1 MTFKTPFIGALSA
14 FVLAFATPGFAQDAD
29 AASDAET
36 ANTEAAA
43 TETPQIAAEDVTDE
57 QVDGFVAALI
67 AVEAVQ
73 AEYMP
78 KIKAQDTEEGAANMV
93 EEANEAAKDAVG
105 EVTDMTPE
113 TFRAIGAVAQ
123 ENADLNARIVARIQE
138 IRTQ

>member
-14 FVLAFATPGFAQDAD
+14 FALALATPGHAQDA
-29 AASDAET
+29 E
-36 ANTEAAA
+36 ANTQSEATAS
-43 TETPQIAAEDVTDE
+43 ETPQIAAEDVTAE
-57 QVDGFVAALI
+57 QVNGFVAALI

-93 EEANEAAKDAVG
+93 EEANEAAQSAVS

-113 TFRAIGAVAQ
+113 AFRAIGAVAQ
-123 ENADLNARIVARIQE
+123 QDKDLNARIVARIQE
-138 IRTQ
+138 VRAE

>member
-14 FVLAFATPGFAQDAD
+14 FALMTATAGFAQ
-29 AASDAET
+29 E
-36 ANTEAAA
+36 ANTQSGA
-43 TETPQIAAEDVTDE
+43 TASETPQLAAEDVTDE
-57 QVDGFVAALI
+57 QVNGFVAALM

-93 EEANEAAKDAVG
+93 EEANEAAKTAVS
-105 EVTDMTPE
+105 EVTNMTPE

-123 ENADLNARIVARIQE
+123 QDKDLNARIVSRIQDVRAE
-138 IRTQ
+138 